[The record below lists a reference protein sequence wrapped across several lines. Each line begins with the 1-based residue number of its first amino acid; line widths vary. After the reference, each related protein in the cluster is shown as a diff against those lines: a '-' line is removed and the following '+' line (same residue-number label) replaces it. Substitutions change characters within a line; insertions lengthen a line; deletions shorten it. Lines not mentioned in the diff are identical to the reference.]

1 MTIKIKIKICGV
13 TLADDAARVAAAG
26 VEFIGLNFWPSS
38 KRYLAPEGA
47 PAVAAAARAAGA
59 VALVGVFVN
68 APIAQLTAIAGDVG
82 LDVIQLHG
90 DETPDDAIAVQRA
103 TGCQV
108 WKAIPVGE
116 PRDLANLDG
125 WQVDAVL
132 LDAPAAGRGGAGKV
146 FDWNLAR
153 EAQRN
158 SRDRRLVLAGGLSPH
173 NVRAAIAA
181 VAPWAVDVASGVES
195 APGVKD
201 AAKVAAFVAAARGE
215 ASTT

>member
-1 MTIKIKIKICGV
+1 MTTKIKICGV
-13 TLADDAARVAAAG
+13 TQAGDAAHVAAAG

-38 KRYLAPEGA
+38 KRYLAPEHA

-59 VALVGVFVN
+59 AALVGVFVN
-68 APIAQLTAIAGDVG
+68 APLAQITAIASHVG

-90 DETPDDAIAVQRA
+90 DETPDDARSVQRA
-103 TGCQV
+103 TGRLV
-108 WKAIPVGE
+108 WKAIAAGAPG
-116 PRDLANLDG
+116 DLADLDG
-125 WQVDAVL
+125 WQVDALL

-153 EAQRN
+153 SAQRN
-158 SRDRRLVLAGGLSPH
+158 AGARRLVLAGGLGPH
-173 NVRAAIAA
+173 NVGAAISM

-201 AAKVAAFVAAARGE
+201 PAKVTAFVTAVRDPVGGRTA
-215 ASTT
+215 